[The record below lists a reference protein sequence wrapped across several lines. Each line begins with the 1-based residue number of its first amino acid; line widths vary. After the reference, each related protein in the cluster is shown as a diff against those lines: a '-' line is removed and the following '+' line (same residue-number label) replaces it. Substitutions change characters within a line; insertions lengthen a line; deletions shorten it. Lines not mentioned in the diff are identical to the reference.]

1 MLFHMCRCSI
11 RSCND
16 DCLTVLPLF
25 SLQAKKPL
33 ENPFEN
39 NNLGKLY
46 EGLKQ
51 ARAGRQWLHSSVN
64 EETGQARFSKFE
76 CAALASEK
84 EIELERKQREK
95 KRRCWLIDWLMVLFI
110 DSQIIRDTWPDQK
123 IIISYFV
130 THELGKTLKLHP
142 ASLTCCSSC
151 PTAFWFF

>member
-1 MLFHMCRCSI
+1 MLFHMCQCSI

-51 ARAGRQWLHSSVN
+51 ARAGRQ
-64 EETGQARFSKFE
+64 
-76 CAALASEK
+76 
-84 EIELERKQREK
+84 
-95 KRRCWLIDWLMVLFI
+95 
-110 DSQIIRDTWPDQK
+110 
-123 IIISYFV
+123 
-130 THELGKTLKLHP
+130 
-142 ASLTCCSSC
+142 
-151 PTAFWFF
+151 